1 MKVSAALV
9 LLCAILASPLAYSQG
24 WTPPNPCQSGWRD
37 GHPCADSPQQAETPV
52 QSMLRWSPGQWN
64 WAVKICEPKKFKAT
78 ESDGVPCSTVN
89 AMKALCE
96 SSNAGARSKQQCEQ
110 WGFEYRAV
118 AKSQVVD
125 EQRWDAKA
133 LEVARDLA
141 TAAIDVDPNP
151 GRIGHAEGLMKILGP
166 VFLKQAVAHGM
177 GAGCAKL
184 WDAVSQDLNT
194 IKSGTAA
201 AAGSVAVL
209 EMLGD
214 AAPSIFSAVAL
225 THRNFCSTYKVEIS
239 LGNKVDPRGLANC
252 TADQEKNDLQSLT
265 KFANL
270 ALQEFGNKYSCRGGK
285 R

>member
-1 MKVSAALV
+1 M
-9 LLCAILASPLAYSQG
+9 
-24 WTPPNPCQSGWRD
+24 
-37 GHPCADSPQQAETPV
+37 
-52 QSMLRWSPGQWN
+52 
-64 WAVKICEPKKFKAT
+64 KICEPKKFKAT